1 MVVNVSEA
9 KTKLSKLIEMVQK
22 GERVVIVKND
32 LPIAD
37 LVIHKP
43 TGKRKLGILNN
54 EVKIPDDFLAED
66 EEINEMFYGKDR

>member
-9 KTKLSKLIEMVQK
+9 KTKLSKLLEMVQK

-32 LPIAD
+32 QPIAD
-37 LVIHKP
+37 LVMHKP
-43 TGKRKLGILNN
+43 TGKRRLGILSD
-54 EVKIPDDFLAED
+54 EVKIPDDFLEED

>member
-9 KTKLSKLIEMVQK
+9 KTKLSKLIEMVQH
-22 GERVVIVKND
+22 GERVVIVEND

-37 LVIHKP
+37 LVMHEP
-43 TGKRKLGILNN
+43 ARKRRLGILNN

-66 EEINEMFYGKDR
+66 EEINEMFYGKDK